1 MVNMINGL
9 LLLLYLA
16 HPFNL
21 IQVSFLSFISFIV
34 STNLKQQ
41 IASHLKK
48 WLQISLFLP
57 CSLISPLF
65 YFSLAY
71 PCSSVTHIIKYAIV
85 LQKLSFW
92 NQYFHHSQN
101 HSVKS
106 LVSQDKCRM
115 KPNPPQSLFNHS
127 NLYIILIQLIP
138 FVITS
143 LKKKLTWVNSKA

>member
-1 MVNMINGL
+1 MEVVL
-9 LLLLYLA
+9 LILYLVR
-16 HPFNL
+16 PFNL

-34 STNLKQQ
+34 SINLKQQ
-41 IASHLKK
+41 ISSDLLK

-71 PCSSVTHIIKYAIV
+71 PCSSVTHKIKYAIV

-92 NQYFHHSQN
+92 NQYFQHSQN

-106 LVSQDKCRM
+106 LISQDKFRM

-143 LKKKLTWVNSKA
+143 LKKKLTWVNLKA